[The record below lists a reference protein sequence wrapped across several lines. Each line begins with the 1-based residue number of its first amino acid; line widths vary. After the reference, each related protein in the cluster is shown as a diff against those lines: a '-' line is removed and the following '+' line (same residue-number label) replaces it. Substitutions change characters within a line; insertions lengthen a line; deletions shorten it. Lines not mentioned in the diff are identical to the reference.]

1 MVINNQTASAVTHF
15 LWHTMLCILL
25 ALVESHF
32 FVPHR
37 RLYHALAYLD
47 NSLHNHW
54 SPESAWAP
62 STYSEGNISSSC
74 HQWKTAGHTLCINM
88 FVVNRIS
95 HHAMIIYT
103 YPTFSTHLS
112 RYLVS
117 RLWLLSHGLSYINF
131 SLLLHSL
138 NTLSIEQNSSS
149 GSAFQKTPA
158 TVFRFNRWSRQDI
171 WKCTRENIPLKAKE
185 M

>member
-1 MVINNQTASAVTHF
+1 MQLTTKTAWV
-15 LWHTMLCILL
+15 
-25 ALVESHF
+25 
-32 FVPHR
+32 
-37 RLYHALAYLD
+37 
-47 NSLHNHW
+47 
-54 SPESAWAP
+54 P

-158 TVFRFNRWSRQDI
+158 TVFRFNRWSRQDS
-171 WKCTRENIPLKAKE
+171 WKCTRKHTTQSKRNVEWHTFFSFQLLQWMSVQVCSRWFAFSLLLAWLTLL
-185 M
+185 